1 MNKKFRAINNYL
13 TNYDY
18 NSLYLQKLRG
28 ELKKRITQVL
38 ERFIHREPL

>member
-18 NSLYLQKLRG
+18 NSFYSSQKTHWKNNKL
-28 ELKKRITQVL
+28 L
-38 ERFIHREPL
+38 